1 MLYYP
6 IIHCR
11 CNLSDYG
18 IVNVFLLWSSNHLFS
33 MSCRFCAEILKSKLE
48 KRSMKEKGKYDDKVR
63 SQRRRNRVVKVCIE
77 QISLGMSRLSGSVAY
92 LCIYIYCIC
101 RCIGFY
107 VNKCSH
113 LCVAKP
119 YWC

>member
-1 MLYYP
+1 MSSCFGHQ
-6 IIHCR
+6 IIYFQCPADSVR
-11 CNLSDYG
+11 
-18 IVNVFLLWSSNHLFS
+18 
-33 MSCRFCAEILKSKLE
+33 RFYKSKLE
-48 KRSMKEKGKYDDKVR
+48 MSSMKEKGKYDDKVR